1 MGANLTGGGGY
12 PHRCLMTE
20 EDLPLPIVREAG
32 TLVVMR
38 PRRGDG
44 VPELLMTQ
52 RAATL
57 RFAGGAM
64 VFPGGAVDDA
74 DRILADELAD
84 GPVRRV
90 EPSDMAARIA
100 AVRETIEECGLLL
113 NGAENPLP
121 RHRVDTLRE
130 ALHGGEGLGPL
141 IRENGLRLDFEALVP
156 FARWCPHASEMRIR
170 YDTRFYVAVTDGVH
184 DDLVPD
190 GSETA
195 SLGWIS
201 AGDML
206 ARADEG
212 KAHIIF
218 PTRCNLERLAQF
230 STVDAVVDHARA
242 VPADLVTPWVETRAG
257 QDYLCIPEGLGYP
270 VTARSAAHA
279 QRG

>member
-1 MGANLTGGGGY
+1 
-12 PHRCLMTE
+12 MT
-20 EDLPLPIVREAG
+20 LPPVRDAG

-52 RAATL
+52 RAVTL

-74 DRILADELAD
+74 DRLWADDLTHGS
-84 GPVRRV
+84 GPGV

-113 NGAENPLP
+113 TGANAPLP
-121 RHRVDTLRE
+121 RDRVAMLRE
-130 ALHGGEGLGPL
+130 ALHRGEELRSL
-141 IRENGLRLDFEALVP
+141 IRQGGPHLDFEALVP
-156 FARWCPHASEMRIR
+156 FARWCPRAFETRIR

-184 DDLVPD
+184 DDLIPD

-195 SLGWIS
+195 SLVWAS
-201 AGDML
+201 AQDML

-212 KAHIIF
+212 RARIIF

-230 STVDAVVDHARA
+230 STVDAVVEHARLS
-242 VPADLVTPWVETRAG
+242 PPTLISPWIETRAG
-257 QDYLCIPEGLGYP
+257 QEYLCIPEGLGYP
-270 VTARSAAHA
+270 VTARSTKTAL
-279 QRG
+279 RG